1 MFYSENEFVYTREQA
16 MAEEEIKT
24 TGVENSGDNENN
36 GILLKERYEIDYGKP
51 LPEHDTNGAKAYAVT
66 DKISP
71 SRRLFALICSNDT
84 SARISLLPH
93 LKSMEH
99 PSVLKLIEYGIVNYT
114 PQRSRNMALIY
125 QMPNGPKASVFD
137 STDFSWKK
145 EPEKFKRALLSLLA
159 GIEALKGYGITHRS
173 VRINNI
179 YFKDDN
185 KTELVLGDCMAAF
198 PAFYQPPAY
207 ETIESLMAQ
216 KEGRGEGND
225 KNDIYAAGVVL
236 LSLIFQKEILPE
248 ISAPEILRTKLKK
261 GSFLALSSEDKL
273 PSSYIAL
280 FRGMLADL
288 PENRWDYLQCYN
300 FMEGKNNTFITHGG
314 IENSKRALSING
326 DKHYTNADA
335 AMALQN
341 SPTEAKELIA
351 SGKLQDWIKSGLEDE
366 KLYNQVEKI
375 IAQDKDKIP
384 FSIMLSKIC
393 ILINPA
399 APIRLGDISVFPD
412 GTPKAIFYGLKNRQ
426 DMKVY
431 NDLFSYDLIKFWY
444 LEQNNSR
451 SPANA
456 GEFKVYINRQDYGY
470 GIERIMYDFDNDLPC
485 TSPLL
490 GNELAISLT
499 QIVKALDN
507 TYAVSKPSGLP
518 IDKTIIAY
526 LRCKMGKKIDG
537 IIIDLNSKLE
547 HIQISAVLRLYTSIQ
562 SKYGPAQLSHLC
574 QWMINI
580 CKPLIKQYRNLKYQ
594 KFLEREVI
602 KVAKGGKL
610 MEIHRILED
619 SEAKDN
625 DKKQFNRAVSE
636 INMLLSAK
644 SRILTRGTRQDEEA
658 KELALKFAVILSIFA
673 MIASFVIN
681 LIFWILN

>member
-1 MFYSENEFVYTREQA
+1 
-16 MAEEEIKT
+16 MAEENNKN
-24 TGVENSGDNENN
+24 TGEETAGNDSENN
-36 GILLKERYEIDYGKP
+36 GALLKERYEIDYAKP
-51 LPEHDTNGAKAYAVT
+51 LPEYDTNGAKAYKVI
-66 DKISP
+66 DKVSQ
-71 SRRLFALICSNDT
+71 SRRLFALICSNET
-84 SARISLLPH
+84 SARISLLPQ

-99 PSVLKLIEYGIVNYT
+99 PAVLKLVEYGIISYA
-114 PQRSRNMALIY
+114 PEHSRNMALVY
-125 QMPNGPKASVFD
+125 QMPGGQKASVFD

-145 EPEKFKRALLSLLA
+145 DTEKFKKAMLSLLA
-159 GIEALKGYGITHRS
+159 GIEALKGHGITHRS
-173 VRINNI
+173 IRIDNVF
-179 YFKDDN
+179 FKDET
-185 KTELVLGDCMAAF
+185 KTDLVLGDCVASF
-198 PAFYQPPAY
+198 PAFHQPAAY

-216 KEGRGEGND
+216 KEGRGEGSD

-236 LSLIFQKEILPE
+236 LSLVFQKDILPG
-248 ISAPEILRTKLKK
+248 ISAPEALRTKLKK
-261 GSFLALSSEDKL
+261 GSFAALTSEDKL
-273 PSSYIAL
+273 PTSYLSL

-300 FMEGKNNTFITHGG
+300 FMEGKNSTFIAHGG
-314 IENSKRALSING
+314 IENSKRALTVNG
-326 DKHYTNADA
+326 EKHYTAAGA
-335 AMALQN
+335 AMALQT
-341 SPTEAKELIA
+341 SPIEAKELVT
-351 SGKLQDWIKSGLEDE
+351 SGKLLEWIKSGLEDE
-366 KLYNQVEKI
+366 KLYNHVEKI
-375 IAQDKDKIP
+375 INQDKEKIP
-384 FSIMLSKIC
+384 FSILLSKIC

-399 APIRLGDISVFPD
+399 APIRLGDAAVFPD

-431 NDLFSYDLIKFWY
+431 DDIFSYDLIKFWY
-444 LEQNNSR
+444 LEQNNTR

-485 TSPLL
+485 ISPLL

-507 TYAVSKPSGLP
+507 SYALSKPAGLP

-562 SKYGPAQLSHLC
+562 SKYGPAQLPHLA

-602 KVAKGGKL
+602 KVAKSGKL
-610 MEIHRILED
+610 IEIHRVLED
-619 SEAKDN
+619 PEAKEN
-625 DKKQFNRAVSE
+625 DKKQYNRAVTE

-658 KELALKFAVILSIFA
+658 REVALKFAVILAIFV

-681 LIFWILN
+681 LVSWILN